1 MISVN
6 FKVIILGQLLL
17 NLFVETIF
25 NIGYVG
31 FFFYMIIVG
40 TFIPL
45 PTQLILL
52 PAGFLASQGKLD
64 ILTTLLVTALG
75 TTIGATINYFM
86 ANYITKHFISEK
98 KSYRVK
104 RFFNNYGKVA
114 VFLAP
119 LTFGLGQYISLP
131 AGMAKM
137 DLRWFIP
144 LIFSSNALW
153 NFAMLML
160 GYFFGEDAN
169 SKAIYLVGAAAL
181 TVVLVIS
188 SFVYKEFKSY

>member
-1 MISVN
+1 M
-6 FKVIILGQLLL
+6 LD
-17 NLFVETIF
+17 LFIETIF
-25 NIGYVG
+25 DIGYVG

-64 ILTTLLVTALG
+64 ISTTLLVTALG
-75 TTIGATINYFM
+75 TTIGATINYLM
-86 ANYITKHFISEK
+86 ANYITKHFISKEK
-98 KSYRVK
+98 SDKVK
-104 RFFNNYGKVA
+104 IFFDKYGKLS

-119 LTFGLGQYISLP
+119 LTFGMGQYISLP
-131 AGMAKM
+131 AGIARM

-144 LIFSSNALW
+144 LIFISNALW

-160 GYFFGEDAN
+160 GYLFGDDAN
-169 SKAIYLVGAAAL
+169 SQALYLVGGAAI
-181 TVVLVIS
+181 LVIVIIS